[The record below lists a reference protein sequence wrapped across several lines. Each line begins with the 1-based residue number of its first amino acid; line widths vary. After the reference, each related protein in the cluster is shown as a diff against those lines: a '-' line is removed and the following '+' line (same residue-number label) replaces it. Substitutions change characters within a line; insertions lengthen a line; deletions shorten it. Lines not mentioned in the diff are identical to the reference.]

1 MTWNEYDWNWKGAP
15 FPLDYSRPRPLDL
28 IAGERLALILGI
40 EMWLSDPAGPQNAQP
55 LPDHSHRYV
64 SRYHHNGGE
73 PGFENET
80 VECVICG
87 SVKSRRYIYRDAN

>member
-1 MTWNEYDWNWKGAP
+1 MTWHEYDWNWGGAP
-15 FPLDYSRPRPLDL
+15 FPLDYSRPHDPLDNELLSL
-28 IAGERLALILGI
+28 IQGI

-87 SVKSRRYIYRDAN
+87 SVKIRRYIYRDAN